1 MKQFYSFRGWPWFF
15 LLIFQCMTVSI
26 MLWCWSF
33 VSPVHS
39 VNSVRGRHTALSLRV
54 LSEKAQ
60 ANINKG
66 IPLDSEIT
74 GLGGMTHLE
83 GYVVDKENQDVVLIG
98 MSDMGTSM
106 HLDDLV
112 VNIRSIWN
120 PTMAPYCS
128 LEPQPGDVASVHE
141 IATGQQDL
149 ETLEDWRRVVKQV
162 EDHWGPQSVEIRGVP
177 RASRHAHMMIEADY
191 HMKKVSLGL
200 ADFTGISSYLDRH
213 ISAMEA
219 LLRSGEDSAGSSVSM
234 VRFWFHTRQGF
245 PTFGEEEDIVFLEAC
260 PMDVLTEK
268 QNADPGGALSDS
280 DQDDLHAVSFAR
292 EFSQLLDSS
301 AQDVDA
307 YAQLKN
313 LFEIK
318 AVLEAMKYCNA
329 VADAGLDLGFYL
341 SEYHY
346 LAETPLPETFPGL
359 VNHKEVHLD
368 VQRQGRTYACS
379 FIPMT
384 WGGVNMEMGISRGSF
399 RRDNRLKRLL
409 KNVMNARP
417 SAQTISWTF
426 YAD

>member
-1 MKQFYSFRGWPWFF
+1 MEQSYSFRGWPWLF
-15 LLIFQCMTVSI
+15 LLIFQGMTVSI
-26 MLWCWSF
+26 MLWCWTF

-39 VNSVRGRHTALSLRV
+39 ANSVRGQHTALSLRV

-60 ANINKG
+60 ANINQG
-66 IPLDSEIT
+66 IPLNSDIT
-74 GLGGMTHLE
+74 GLSGITHLE
-83 GYVVDKENQDVVLIG
+83 GYVVDKANQDVVLIG
-98 MSDMGTSM
+98 KSDRGTSM

-112 VNIRSIWN
+112 VNIRSIWG

-128 LEPQPGDVASVHE
+128 LEPQPGDIASVHK
-141 IATGQQDL
+141 IATGQKDL
-149 ETLEDWRRVVKQV
+149 ENLEDWRQVIKQV

-177 RASRHAHMMIEADY
+177 RASRHAHMMLQADY

-200 ADFTGISSYLDRH
+200 ADFAGISSYLNRH

-219 LLRSGEDSAGSSVSM
+219 LLTSGGDPAGSSVSM

-268 QNADPGGALSDS
+268 QNAAPGGALSDS

-292 EFSQLLDSS
+292 EFSQLLDNSS
-301 AQDVDA
+301 QDVDA
-307 YAQLKN
+307 YAQLRN

-318 AVLEAMKYCNA
+318 AVLEAIKYRNA
-329 VADAGLDLGFYL
+329 AADAGLDLDFYL
-341 SEYHY
+341 NAYQY
-346 LAETPLPETFPGL
+346 LAEAPLPETYPGL
-359 VNHKEVHLD
+359 VNHEEVHLD
-368 VQRQGRTYACS
+368 VDRQGQTLACS
-379 FIPMT
+379 FIPVT
-384 WGGVNMEMGISRGSF
+384 WGGVNMEMGISSGSF
-399 RRDNRLKRLL
+399 RRDKRLKRVLN
-409 KNVMNARP
+409 NVMNARP